1 MIRGFEFGEFGPNL
15 SVDLEN
21 GGIRKWQSITG
32 ERLHTFL
39 KEGGTATPLGTEKQ
53 RPEVA

>member
-1 MIRGFEFGEFGPNL
+1 MFRGFEFGEFGPNL

-21 GGIRKWQSITG
+21 GGMRKWQSITG
-32 ERLHTFL
+32 DRLHTFL